1 VSKSRVAGDALP
13 MIRFAWLALLPLV
26 ACAATQVEK
35 TRTRTEAAYTG
46 TVQKVFRVVRQ
57 GADLPGMRFM
67 GKAGSVLGRALRQNA
82 ETHQYV
88 VRTPGGSIIAQ
99 SDDEFPVG
107 ECVDIVP
114 ETDRAGPAFRYGEAT
129 VIKSESCSGSS

>member
-1 VSKSRVAGDALP
+1 MSASCAAGDALP
-13 MIRFAWLALLPLV
+13 MIRFAWLLLLPLV
-26 ACAATQVEK
+26 ACAPTKVGK
-35 TRTRTEAAYTG
+35 TRSEAGYTG

-57 GADLPGMRFM
+57 GTDLPGMRVI
-67 GKAGSVLGRALRQNA
+67 GAAGSVLGRALRQNA
-82 ETHQYV
+82 ETHQYI
-88 VRTPGGSIIAQ
+88 VRTPGGSVIAQ

-129 VIKSESCSGSS
+129 VVKSESCSGSS